1 MINRKHITK
10 AGFIVLISFWGLIA
24 CSQENKVNLS
34 LEEVIRIAQ
43 VQSPDA
49 LIAKHRFRGSYWAF
63 KTYQAGYKPSLS
75 LSGILPDFSRSI
87 DVITQGDGSEVF
99 LERQIA
105 RTSMNMSL
113 SQNIPF
119 TGGQIYMSSSLQRID
134 NIGDS
139 TETSYLTSPLNIGLR
154 QPIFEFNQFRWD
166 RKIEPIKYDEAKR
179 TYIEDLED
187 ISIKATNLFFQLL
200 LAQINLEIQLVNQA
214 NYDTLYQIAQ
224 GRFNMGTIA
233 ENELLQMELNLLNSN
248 ASVEQS
254 RLDFEMQLF
263 ELKSFLRIKDDLVIE
278 LIPPS
283 RVTDFTVD
291 FGNAIREA
299 RSNRSDA
306 LAFNRRLLEAE
317 STVNQAKMENRL
329 SLDLNLVFGLTQ
341 TGIDVKEAYH
351 EPLDE
356 QQVYLGLQIPILD
369 WGLAKGKIRLA
380 ESNQELIKTSI
391 EQEQIDFEQEI
402 FLKVMQFNMQH
413 RQLAI
418 AAKSDTVAKKRFEV
432 TKQRYLIGT
441 IDITELNIAQNDKDT
456 NRKAYIAALQSYWS
470 NYYQIRRLTLFDF
483 SQDKR
488 ITLDIN
494 QVL

>member
-1 MINRKHITK
+1 MHIKRT
-10 AGFIVLISFWGLIA
+10 GFLVLFGLWGLMA
-24 CSQENKVNLS
+24 WPQEKKINLT
-34 LEEVIRIAQ
+34 LGEVIRIAQ

-49 LIAKHRFRGSYWAF
+49 LIAKHRFRGSYWEF
-63 KTYQAGYKPSLS
+63 KTYQAGYKPSLR
-75 LSGILPDFSRSI
+75 LNGVLPDFSRSI
-87 DVITQGDGSEVF
+87 DVITQSDGSEVF

-105 RTSMNMSL
+105 RTSLNMSI

-134 NIGDS
+134 NISDS
-139 TETSYLTSPLNIGLR
+139 IETSYLTSPLNIGLR

-179 TYIEDLED
+179 TYIEDLEG
-187 ISIKATNLFFQLL
+187 ISVKATNLFFQLL
-200 LAQINLEIQLVNQA
+200 LAQINLDIQLINQA
-214 NYDTLYQIAQ
+214 NYDTLFQIAR

-233 ENELLQMELNLLNSN
+233 ENELLQMELNLLNSSS
-248 ASVEQS
+248 SVEQA
-254 RLDFEMQLF
+254 RLDLEMQLF
-263 ELKSFLRIKDDLVIE
+263 ELKSFLRIKDDVAIE
-278 LIPPS
+278 LVPPS
-283 RVTDFTVD
+283 NVSDFKID
-291 FGNAIREA
+291 YEYAIREA

-317 STVNQAKMENRL
+317 SSVNQARMENRL
-329 SLDLNLVFGLTQ
+329 SADLNLVFGLTQ
-341 TGIDVKEAYH
+341 TGIDLYDAYH
-351 EPLDE
+351 DPLDE
-356 QQVYLGLQIPILD
+356 QQIYLGLQIPILD

-402 FLKVMQFNMQH
+402 FLKVMQFNMQN

-418 AAKSDTVAKKRFEV
+418 AAKSDTVARKRYEV

-441 IDITELNIAQNDKDT
+441 IEITELNIAQTDTDT
-456 NRKAYIAALQSYWS
+456 NRKAYIAALHSYWS
-470 NYYQIRRLTLFDF
+470 NYYQIRLLTLFDF
-483 SQDKR
+483 HQNKR

-494 QVL
+494 QIL

>member
-1 MINRKHITK
+1 MINRMNINK
-10 AGFIVLISFWGLIA
+10 AGFIVLFFFMGLVSR
-24 CSQENKVNLS
+24 SQENKINLT
-34 LEEVIRIAQ
+34 LDEVIRIAQ

-49 LIAKHRFRGSYWAF
+49 LIAKHRFRGSYWEF
-63 KTYQAGYKPSLS
+63 KTYQAGYKPSLT
-75 LSGILPDFSRSI
+75 LNGVLPDFSRSI
-87 DVITQGDGSEVF
+87 DIITQSDGSEVF

-105 RTSMNMSL
+105 RTSLNMAL

-119 TGGQIYMSSSLQRID
+119 TGGQIYMSTNLQRID

-187 ISIKATNLFFQLL
+187 ISLKATNLFFQLL
-200 LAQINLEIQLVNQA
+200 LAQINLGIQLVNQA

-224 GRFNMGTIA
+224 GRYNMGTIA

-254 RLDFEMQLF
+254 RLDLEMQLF
-263 ELKSFLRIKDDLVIE
+263 ELKSFLRIKDEVSIE

-283 RVTDFTVD
+283 NVADLTIDY
-291 FGNAIREA
+291 GNAISEA

-317 STVNQAKMENRL
+317 SSVNQAKMENRL
-329 SLDLNLVFGLTQ
+329 SADLNLVFGLTQ
-341 TGIDVKEAYH
+341 TGMDLSEAYH

-369 WGLAKGKIRLA
+369 WGLAKGKIRMA

-402 FLKVMQFNMQH
+402 FLKVMQFNIQY

-418 AAKSDTVAKKRFEV
+418 AAKSDTVARKRFEV

-441 IDITELNIAQNDKDT
+441 IDITELNIAQSDKDT
-456 NRKAYIAALQSYWS
+456 NRKAYIAALQSYWI

-483 SQDKR
+483 TRNKR

-494 QVL
+494 QIL